1 MFGSPKYYSLIKNN
15 IYADLEEIIVFSTI
29 KFIIFVYSNNY
40 FNFQNIYMFY
50 LNRNQFVFS
59 LHEAYVVHDII
70 SLVEKLCHV
79 ATFNWSQFKLIIKI

>member
-1 MFGSPKYYSLIKNN
+1 
-15 IYADLEEIIVFSTI
+15 
-29 KFIIFVYSNNY
+29 
-40 FNFQNIYMFY
+40 MFY